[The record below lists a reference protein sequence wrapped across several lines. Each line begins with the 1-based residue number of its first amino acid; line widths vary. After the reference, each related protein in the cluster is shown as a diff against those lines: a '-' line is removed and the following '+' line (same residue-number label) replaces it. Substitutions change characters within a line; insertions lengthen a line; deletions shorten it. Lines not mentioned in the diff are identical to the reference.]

1 MSEQPIKF
9 SKQEVAASFS
19 KAAAH
24 YDRFAVTQREI
35 GDRLFER
42 LDLMA
47 ISPSVIIDVGCGT
60 GHYTRKL
67 KHKYAAAK
75 VIGVDIA
82 QGMIDK
88 AQAKNGWLTKL
99 GLKQGCHYQCA
110 DMDQLPFDDNSA
122 DLIFSNL
129 VVQWSLN
136 PAETFSEFSR
146 VLKPGGLLIFS
157 TLGPDTLMELRQ
169 AWRQVDDRVHV
180 NEFID
185 MHDLGDDLLR
195 AGVVNPVMDMEKIV
209 FQYQSLKGLF
219 KDLKGIGAHNMN
231 QGRPAGLMSKGA
243 WQAMTKAYQTFCNE
257 KLQYP
262 VTYEALFGHGWG
274 SGFDSK
280 IKAKNADVYPVSL

>member
-1 MSEQPIKF
+1 MSEQSLKF

-19 KAAAH
+19 RAAEH
-24 YDRFAVTQREI
+24 YDQFAVTQREI

-47 ISPSVIIDVGCGT
+47 ITPLVIVDVGCGT

-67 KHKYAAAK
+67 KQKYASAK

-82 QGMIDK
+82 QGMIEK
-88 AQAKNGWLTKL
+88 AMAQNSWLTKL
-99 GLKQGCHYQCA
+99 GLKQGCDYQCS
-110 DMDQLPFDDNSA
+110 DMDRLPFEDNSV
-122 DLIFSNL
+122 DLLFSNL
-129 VVQWSLN
+129 AVQWSLN
-136 PAETFSEFSR
+136 PVETFGEFSR

-157 TLGPDTLMELRQ
+157 TLGPDTLKELRQ
-169 AWRQVDDRVHV
+169 AWQQVDDCVHV

-195 AGVVNPVMDMEKIV
+195 AGISNPVMDMEKIV
-209 FQYQSLKGLF
+209 FQYQTLKGLF

-231 QGRPAGLMSKGA
+231 QGRPIGLMSKGA
-243 WQAMTKAYQTFCNE
+243 WLAMTKAYQSFCDDE
-257 KLQYP
+257 QQFP

-274 SGFDSK
+274 SEFDSK
-280 IKAKNADVYPVSL
+280 IKAAQNNVYPVSL